1 MSINKIE
8 RLFQY
13 LIELSN
19 QGSKVIRKYR
29 EYNDFYIW
37 DAELLKLENCTVFP
51 SEPHDVWLE
60 VRKIHIDKK
69 EEIPPSPPNS
79 LQGWLEDN
87 YSDWKLETVRTKP
100 MRVIEGEDGERPE
113 RFADDFNRQR
123 AYETWLAEWKNWR
136 NRLARKKR
144 EKKIYEDLFQVYQR
158 FEREGERLE
167 FVFGTGM
174 LTWKKEESIEHPIAT
189 VRMELEF
196 LAEKGVFHLKP
207 ATNGIQAELEV
218 LSGFAIPNAPQI
230 QDMADQWRETELTKD
245 IFHALDES
253 FAKLVHL
260 LDANGEYVRDTR
272 APLSTG
278 DAPKLYQRFLF
289 MVRPKDQRV
298 LKRDLRMI
306 LQGIQ
311 NGTLEVPPTIQSLVG
326 EAIAAVPVDSD
337 EWKQAQEDLF
347 FPLPANEDQKEI
359 ARRIA
364 VSYSVSVQGPPGTGK
379 SHTIANLVSHLLA
392 HGKKVLITSQKE
404 SPLRV
409 LRDKIPKDI
418 QSLCVPMLG
427 GSRDSLQEMENAINS
442 ISEKLGSANINQLT
456 KDIEQAKKALENSRR
471 REAQYRTELRRL
483 ALKEHETVHWDGK
496 AIFRADAA
504 RMLQKPPVP
513 YDWIADDI
521 EMNRSVPI
529 SEEQFAELWKLRGE
543 LTSTDYRLLMY
554 ELPERQSLP
563 SPGDFHTL
571 LAEGEAL
578 AARVR
583 AGETDLSV
591 PLPKEVLR
599 EVLMILNHILA
610 GEHLFER
617 PLYRAILQDVDSG
630 GVRKEIWEQ
639 FASEVKQTMESLLL
653 SYKRLSDYVISL
665 PAKPLFAFKQDVMKA
680 KEALQQ
686 RKTGALYFLLKG
698 KDVKYLF
705 KEPVL
710 NNKPVETVQ
719 EFEIIEQYIEAQ
731 EEKERLIRKWN
742 NMMEPL
748 GGTHIEDSPTTI
760 SQMDNEL
767 AVVYQVFEMV
777 RKIDQLRLMLKEA
790 AASMSLKWEELST
803 YHLIRQAVEQEI
815 RKCELR
821 EWEEKYEGIQA
832 ELKQRM
838 KQHNIHQIWEELLQA
853 LQTRDVVAWKTALD
867 NLNRLQETKQKA
879 ARFES
884 LLTVMKNAAP
894 KTAQW
899 IESLLGQDEPMPA
912 SFHVAW
918 KFKTLHTWLHELD
931 RFDSVELEKSIKLE
945 QRTQQKLIQLIVAK
959 SSWKYQLENITEEQ
973 KRALFAWKKYIKRYG
988 KGTGK
993 NAAMY
998 LREAQREMAKCQGA
1012 IPVWIMP
1019 IQQVLENFPVTNEK
1033 FDVVIVDESSQCNIL
1048 ALPVLLRA
1056 KRAIV
1061 VGDDEQISPYDLGVK
1076 SEDVTNLVQQY
1087 LQGIPNARLFDLQTS
1102 LYDIADQTFP
1112 KSGRLMLKEHFRCVP
1127 EIIQFSN
1134 DLSYNGNMI
1143 PLRLPTKEEML
1154 TPPVLAI
1161 RVVDGYCSEGT
1172 EAINRPEAEKI
1183 VQDIAALLKDPAY
1196 DGQTIG
1202 VIALQGNKQHELIE
1216 KMLRNTIG
1224 EQAIIERKIRCG
1236 NAYAFQ
1242 GDERDVMFLSMVV
1255 APNRRFQSL
1264 TKKNFQQIFNVA
1276 ASRARNQ
1283 MRLYHSVGLE
1293 DLKPEDLRH
1302 RLLSYCLN
1310 PARMQ
1315 EEMKELEQ
1323 MCDSPFE
1330 VEVLRRIR
1338 ARGFRVIPQMKVAGR
1353 RIDLVVEG
1361 MRNRLAVECDGEKF
1375 HGIEKWEADMERQY
1389 MLERIGWTF
1398 WRVRGRDFY
1407 RDPDRALASLW
1418 VKLEEMGIE
1427 PYEVQSNI
1435 ECTSINEEI
1444 TYETQSQSV
1453 VRQVAPDNP
1462 KVHSAHE
1469 QRNVRDFAVQEKGG
1483 DDVSDFEMASSAHGG
1498 EGFKDNF
1505 TVEQQTVHVDSRN
1518 EEAAV
1523 LANVKLTPELK
1534 STEAQTV
1541 KKVAVSEEKVGE
1553 VGDHFSK
1560 EWERIDSSNIVD
1572 YLRSKGLEVLDNRE
1586 NNGALWVLGNEELE
1600 ELLSPL
1606 KSHRITF
1613 RYSPNGVQ
1621 ATAYRA
1627 AWYWAGE
1634 DWEM

>member
-1 MSINKIE
+1 M
-8 RLFQY
+8 
-13 LIELSN
+13 
-19 QGSKVIRKYR
+19 
-29 EYNDFYIW
+29 
-37 DAELLKLENCTVFP
+37 
-51 SEPHDVWLE
+51 
-60 VRKIHIDKK
+60 
-69 EEIPPSPPNS
+69 
-79 LQGWLEDN
+79 
-87 YSDWKLETVRTKP
+87 ET
-100 MRVIEGEDGERPE
+100 
-113 RFADDFNRQR
+113 
-123 AYETWLAEWKNWR
+123 
-136 NRLARKKR
+136 
-144 EKKIYEDLFQVYQR
+144 
-158 FEREGERLE
+158 
-167 FVFGTGM
+167 
-174 LTWKKEESIEHPIAT
+174 
-189 VRMELEF
+189 
-196 LAEKGVFHLKP
+196 
-207 ATNGIQAELEV
+207 
-218 LSGFAIPNAPQI
+218 LSGYAIPNRPQI
-230 QDMADQWRETELTKD
+230 QEMVDQWQKIEPMND
-245 IFHALDES
+245 ICNALDES
-253 FAKLVHL
+253 FAKFIHL
-260 LDANGEYVRDTR
+260 LDANGEYVRDDRTPISIG
-272 APLSTG
+272 AN
-278 DAPKLYQRFLF
+278 PKLFCRFLF
-289 MVRPKDQRV
+289 VVRQKDQRV
-298 LKRDLRMI
+298 LKQDLRMI
-306 LQGIQ
+306 LEGIQ
-311 NGTLEVPPTIQSLVG
+311 ARTLEVPPAIQSLVG
-326 EAIAAVPVDSD
+326 EAVTAILADVN
-337 EWKQAQEDLF
+337 EWKQAGEDLF
-347 FPLPANEDQKEI
+347 FPLPANEEQKEI

-364 VSYSVSVQGPPGTGK
+364 VSYGVSVQGPPGTGK

-418 QSLCVPMLG
+418 QSLCVPVLG
-427 GSRDSLQEMENAINS
+427 GSRDSLREMENSIHS

-543 LTSTDYRLLMY
+543 LTSTDYRLLLY
-554 ELPERQSLP
+554 ELPERQSLL
-563 SPGDFHTL
+563 STEEFRAL
-571 LAEGEAL
+571 LAEGDAL
-578 AARVR
+578 AERMKE
-583 AGETDLSV
+583 GETDFSV
-591 PLPKEVLR
+591 PLPKEVLH
-599 EVLMILNHILA
+599 EALAVLNYILA
-610 GEHLFER
+610 GGHLFER
-617 PLYRAILQDVDSG
+617 PPYRAILQDVDSG

-639 FASEVKQTMESLLL
+639 FASEAKQAVKLLLL
-653 SYKRLSDYVISL
+653 SYKQLSDYVIN
-665 PAKPLFAFKQDVMKA
+665 PPMKPLFAFKQDIMKA

-686 RKTGALYFLLKG
+686 RKTGAIYFLLKG

-705 KEPVL
+705 KEPVF
-710 NNKPVETVQ
+710 NNKPIETVQ
-719 EFEIIEQYIEAQ
+719 EFEIIEQYIKVQ
-731 EEKERLIRKWN
+731 EEKERFIRKWN
-742 NMMEPL
+742 NIMEPL
-748 GGTHIEDSPTTI
+748 GGIRIEDVPTAI

-767 AVVYQVFEMV
+767 EVLHQVFEMAQ
-777 RKIDQLRLMLKEA
+777 KMEQLRLMLKEVVLPA
-790 AASMSLKWEELST
+790 PLKWEELST
-803 YHLIRQAVEQEI
+803 YNLIHQAVSWEI
-815 RKCELR
+815 RKYELR
-821 EWEEKYEGIQA
+821 EWQEKYEGIQA
-832 ELKQRM
+832 EMRQCM
-838 KQHNIHQIWEELLQA
+838 KQHNAHQIWGELFHALEKKDVAAWQEALEELE
-853 LQTRDVVAWKTALD
+853 
-867 NLNRLQETKQKA
+867 RLQETKQKA
-879 ARFES
+879 ARLES
-884 LLTVMKNAAP
+884 LLAAMKSAAP

-899 IESLLGQDEPMPA
+899 IESLLGQDEPMPV
-912 SFHVAW
+912 SFHMAW
-918 KFKTLHTWLHELD
+918 KFKALHTWLHELD
-931 RFDSVELEKSIKLE
+931 HLDSIELEEAMKQE
-945 QRTQQKLIQLIVAK
+945 QSTQQKLIQQIVAN
-959 SSWKYQLENITEEQ
+959 SSWKYQLESITEEQ
-973 KRALFAWKKYIKRYG
+973 KRALSAWKTYIMRYG

-998 LREAQREMAKCQGA
+998 LREAQQEMAKCQGA

-1216 KMLRNTIG
+1216 TLLRNTIG

-1323 MCDSPFE
+1323 MCDSPFEFE

-1483 DDVSDFEMASSAHGG
+1483 DDWYY
-1498 EGFKDNF
+1498 
-1505 TVEQQTVHVDSRN
+1505 
-1518 EEAAV
+1518 
-1523 LANVKLTPELK
+1523 
-1534 STEAQTV
+1534 V
-1541 KKVAVSEEKVGE
+1541 KK
-1553 VGDHFSK
+1553 
-1560 EWERIDSSNIVD
+1560 ID
-1572 YLRSKGLEVLDNRE
+1572 
-1586 NNGALWVLGNEELE
+1586 
-1600 ELLSPL
+1600 
-1606 KSHRITF
+1606 T
-1613 RYSPNGVQ
+1613 
-1621 ATAYRA
+1621 
-1627 AWYWAGE
+1627 
-1634 DWEM
+1634 